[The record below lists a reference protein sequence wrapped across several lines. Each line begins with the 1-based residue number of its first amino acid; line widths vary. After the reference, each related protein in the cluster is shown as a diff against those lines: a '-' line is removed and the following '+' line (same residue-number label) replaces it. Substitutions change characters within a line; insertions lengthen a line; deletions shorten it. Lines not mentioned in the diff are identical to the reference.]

1 MAALGARRAGGA
13 RGRGRGRGRGA
24 PVGATGGGAGAYVR
38 SVARPARGP
47 GPARSGKTEGE
58 EADEFLGSGF
68 GGFVSK
74 LTEFAANSPINQGKV
89 ALVKAQAG
97 DYDVAATQAQLQ
109 GIIDEDKVV
118 MFSFTT

>member
-1 MAALGARRAGGA
+1 MASRVDCNLSVLLRLKLPEAKPALRKATKK
-13 RGRGRGRGRGA
+13 
-24 PVGATGGGAGAYVR
+24 PVKNCRT
-38 SVARPARGP
+38 SN
-47 GPARSGKTEGE
+47 SKTEGE

-74 LTEFAANSPINQGKV
+74 LTEFAANSPINQGKI

>member
-1 MAALGARRAGGA
+1 M
-13 RGRGRGRGRGA
+13 
-24 PVGATGGGAGAYVR
+24 
-38 SVARPARGP
+38 ARPARGP
-47 GPARSGKTEGE
+47 GPARAGKTEGE

-74 LTEFAANSPINQGKV
+74 LTEFAANSPINQGKI